1 MSFSRT
7 IGLVFR
13 IERLMNNGIGKKKVM
28 TILFTVSQKQL
39 DSILCLFASSILA
52 SDVLNDFV
60 VFLQYS
66 DS

>member
-1 MSFSRT
+1 
-7 IGLVFR
+7 
-13 IERLMNNGIGKKKVM
+13 M

-39 DSILCLFASSILA
+39 DSILCLFASRILA